1 MNKMNK
7 KSKTRLFLI
16 ISLVVMIT
24 FFVGVMSVFSVTVGE
39 KNNDVI
45 SKMGNVYTSGMSEE
59 IAMHFETIINLQI
72 DKAATILSSIPDD
85 SARYGEEM
93 IKALEKEGREHGYDY
108 FSLMDSEGNF
118 EVIYGE
124 DLVIIDPEPFITSMN
139 NGDKKVAIAKRTSD
153 QDNINS
159 GDIIAL
165 GISSSYPM
173 KDGKRSTAMVI
184 GIPVSDLSLPL
195 SLSMDN
201 SILVYSHVIRIDG
214 SFIIRSEEIS
224 ENNYF
229 DRMRNAYH
237 DVDGGDIEDY
247 ISILRSHM
255 EKNEDFF
262 QNFYMNSDGEAVN
275 YKNEKCALFCTRLTN
290 SEWYLITVMP
300 YGSINEII
308 EESNSYQQRMYAVTV
323 SIMLVVII
331 VIFILYF
338 KMTWNQMTEMETAR
352 KEAVKANKAKSEFL
366 SNMSH
371 DIRTPMNAI
380 VGMTAIAVTHL
391 DDRQQ
396 VQTCL
401 KKISLSSKHLLG
413 LINDILDMSKIE
425 SGKMTLNMDMIS
437 LREVM
442 DSIISIVQPQIKAKN
457 QNFEVSIYD
466 IKCENVYCDSV
477 RLNQVILNLMSN
489 AIKFTHD
496 GGDIRTVLY
505 QEDSDKGENY
515 IRVHFIVKD
524 NGIGMSPEFK
534 EKIFE
539 SFMREDNKRVHH
551 TEGSGLGMS
560 ITKYII
566 DAMGGSIE
574 VESEQGKGSEFRIT
588 IDMEKATE
596 SEEEMILPKW
606 RILVVDDDN
615 LLCESAVNSLK
626 EIGVDADWC
635 LNAEKALEMVSENNR
650 KHTPYEIILIDWKLP
665 GMDGIE
671 ATKLIRKEMN
681 NNIPIILISAYDW
694 SDIEENAKKAG
705 VTGFISKPLFKSTL
719 YHGLR
724 QFSGGKLQEESKEKT
739 EEHKLTH
746 MKVLLAEDNDLNW
759 EIANELLTPLGLDM
773 DHAENGKICLEMFE
787 KSPVGYY
794 SAILMDI
801 RMPVMS
807 GLEATEEIRKLD
819 RSDAGVPII
828 AMTADAFTEDR
839 QKCLNAGMNAHIAK
853 PIDVKEVERML
864 EKFVGTK

>member
-1 MNKMNK
+1 M
-7 KSKTRLFLI
+7 SKTRLFLI

-153 QDNINS
+153 QGNINS

-262 QNFYMNSDGEAVN
+262 QNFYMNSEGEAVN

-606 RILVVDDDN
+606 RMLVVDDDN

-650 KHTPYEIILIDWKLP
+650 KRTPYEIILIDWKLP

-773 DHAENGKICLEMFE
+773 DHAENGKICLEMFQ

>member
-1 MNKMNK
+1 
-7 KSKTRLFLI
+7 
-16 ISLVVMIT
+16 MIG
-24 FFVGVMSVFSVTVGE
+24 FFVGTMSVFSVTVSK
-39 KNNDVI
+39 KNNEVI
-45 SKMGNVYTSGMSEE
+45 SKMGNVYTSGMSSE
-59 IAMHFETIINLQI
+59 IARHFESIINLQI
-72 DKAATILSSIPDD
+72 EKAATILSSVPDD
-85 SARYGEEM
+85 SAEYSEEM
-93 IKALEKEGREHGYDY
+93 VKALEKEGRDHGYNY
-108 FSLMDSEGNF
+108 FALMDSEGNF
-118 EVIYGE
+118 ETIYGDE
-124 DLVIIDPEPFITSMN
+124 IDIIDPDPFIKSMN
-139 NGDKKVAIAKRTSD
+139 DDEKKVAIAKKISD
-153 QDNINS
+153 DSTDNT

-165 GISSSYPM
+165 GVSCSYPM
-173 KDGKRSTAMVI
+173 KSGKRSTAIVI
-184 GIPVSDLSLPL
+184 GIPISDLSLPL
-195 SLSMDN
+195 ALDMDN
-201 SILVYSHVIRIDG
+201 TILVYSHVIRIDG
-214 SFIIRSEEIS
+214 SFIIRSEDIS

-229 DRMRNAYH
+229 DRMRSTYH

-247 ISILRSHM
+247 INVLCSHM
-255 EKNEDFF
+255 NRNEDFF
-262 QNFYMNSDGEAVN
+262 QNFYMNKGSGTVN
-275 YKNEKCALFCTRLTN
+275 SENEKCALFCTRLTN

-308 EESNSYQQRMYAVTV
+308 NESNSFQQRMYALTV
-323 SIMLVVII
+323 FIMLAVII

-338 KMTWNQMTEMETAR
+338 RMTWRQMTEMDVAR

-380 VGMTAIAVTHL
+380 VGMTAIAATHL

-396 VQTCL
+396 IQTCL

-442 DSIISIVQPQIKAKN
+442 ESIVSIVQPQVKAKK
-457 QNFEVSIYD
+457 QNFEVSIHD

-489 AIKFTHD
+489 AVKFTHD
-496 GGDIRTVLY
+496 GGEIHTVLY
-505 QEDSDKGENY
+505 QEDSDRGDDY

-539 SFMREDNKRVHH
+539 SFVREDNKRVHT
-551 TEGSGLGMS
+551 TEGSGLGMA
-560 ITKYII
+560 ITKYIV
-566 DAMGGSIE
+566 DAMNGTIE
-574 VESEQGKGSEFRIT
+574 VDSEQGKGSEFRIT
-588 IDMEKATE
+588 IDMEKASE
-596 SEEEMILPKW
+596 SEEEMVLPNWKM
-606 RILVVDDDN
+606 LVVDDDK

-626 EIGVDADWC
+626 EIGVDADWS
-635 LNAEKALEMVSENNR
+635 LNAEKALEMISEMNKKR
-650 KHTPYEIILIDWKLP
+650 TPYEVILIDWKLP

-671 ATKLIRKEMN
+671 ATKLIRTEMN

-694 SDIEENAKKAG
+694 SEIEADAREAG

-724 QFSGGKLQEESKEKT
+724 QFSGEKRTHTEET
-739 EEHKLTH
+739 AQEEHKLEN

-759 EIANELLTPLGLDM
+759 EIAYELLSPMGLELE
-773 DHAENGKICLEMFE
+773 HAENGKICVEMFE
-787 KSPVGYY
+787 KSSVGYY

-807 GLEATEEIRKLD
+807 GLEASEAIRKLD
-819 RSDAGVPII
+819 RPDADIPII

-864 EKFVGTK
+864 EKFVRPN

>member
-7 KSKTRLFLI
+7 MSKTRLFLI

-153 QDNINS
+153 QGNINS

-262 QNFYMNSDGEAVN
+262 QNFYMNSEGEAVN

-606 RILVVDDDN
+606 RMLVVDDDN

-650 KHTPYEIILIDWKLP
+650 KRTPYEIILIDWKLP

-773 DHAENGKICLEMFE
+773 DHAENGKICLEMFQ

>member
-1 MNKMNK
+1 MNKMN
-7 KSKTRLFLI
+7 KTRLFLI

-153 QDNINS
+153 QGNINS

-262 QNFYMNSDGEAVN
+262 QNFYMNSEGEAVN

-380 VGMTAIAVTHL
+380 VGMTAITVTHL

-606 RILVVDDDN
+606 RMLVVDDDN

-650 KHTPYEIILIDWKLP
+650 KRTPYEIILIDWKLP

-773 DHAENGKICLEMFE
+773 DHAENGKICLEMFQ

>member
-24 FFVGVMSVFSVTVGE
+24 FFVGVMSVFYVTVGE

-139 NGDKKVAIAKRTSD
+139 NGDKKVAIAKITSD
-153 QDNINS
+153 QGNINS

-195 SLSMDN
+195 ALSMDN

-237 DVDGGDIEDY
+237 DIDGGDIEDY

-262 QNFYMNSDGEAVN
+262 QNFYMNSEGEAVN

-352 KEAVKANKAKSEFL
+352 KEAVKANRAKSEFL

-596 SEEEMILPKW
+596 SEEEMVLPKW
-606 RILVVDDDN
+606 RMLVVDDDN
-615 LLCESAVNSLK
+615 LLCESAVKSLK

-650 KHTPYEIILIDWKLP
+650 KRTPYEIILIDWKLP

-724 QFSGGKLQEESKEKT
+724 QFSGGKLQEETKENADN
-739 EEHKLTH
+739 HKLTH

-759 EIANELLTPLGLDM
+759 EIANELLTPIGLDL

-828 AMTADAFTEDR
+828 AMTADAFTEDK

-853 PIDVKEVERML
+853 PIDVKEVGRML

>member
-72 DKAATILSSIPDD
+72 DKATTILSSIPDD

-153 QDNINS
+153 QGNINS

-290 SEWYLITVMP
+290 SEW
-300 YGSINEII
+300 
-308 EESNSYQQRMYAVTV
+308 
-323 SIMLVVII
+323 
-331 VIFILYF
+331 
-338 KMTWNQMTEMETAR
+338 
-352 KEAVKANKAKSEFL
+352 
-366 SNMSH
+366 
-371 DIRTPMNAI
+371 
-380 VGMTAIAVTHL
+380 
-391 DDRQQ
+391 
-396 VQTCL
+396 
-401 KKISLSSKHLLG
+401 
-413 LINDILDMSKIE
+413 
-425 SGKMTLNMDMIS
+425 
-437 LREVM
+437 
-442 DSIISIVQPQIKAKN
+442 
-457 QNFEVSIYD
+457 
-466 IKCENVYCDSV
+466 
-477 RLNQVILNLMSN
+477 
-489 AIKFTHD
+489 
-496 GGDIRTVLY
+496 
-505 QEDSDKGENY
+505 
-515 IRVHFIVKD
+515 
-524 NGIGMSPEFK
+524 
-534 EKIFE
+534 
-539 SFMREDNKRVHH
+539 
-551 TEGSGLGMS
+551 
-560 ITKYII
+560 
-566 DAMGGSIE
+566 
-574 VESEQGKGSEFRIT
+574 
-588 IDMEKATE
+588 
-596 SEEEMILPKW
+596 
-606 RILVVDDDN
+606 
-615 LLCESAVNSLK
+615 
-626 EIGVDADWC
+626 
-635 LNAEKALEMVSENNR
+635 
-650 KHTPYEIILIDWKLP
+650 
-665 GMDGIE
+665 
-671 ATKLIRKEMN
+671 
-681 NNIPIILISAYDW
+681 
-694 SDIEENAKKAG
+694 
-705 VTGFISKPLFKSTL
+705 
-719 YHGLR
+719 
-724 QFSGGKLQEESKEKT
+724 
-739 EEHKLTH
+739 
-746 MKVLLAEDNDLNW
+746 
-759 EIANELLTPLGLDM
+759 
-773 DHAENGKICLEMFE
+773 
-787 KSPVGYY
+787 
-794 SAILMDI
+794 
-801 RMPVMS
+801 
-807 GLEATEEIRKLD
+807 
-819 RSDAGVPII
+819 
-828 AMTADAFTEDR
+828 
-839 QKCLNAGMNAHIAK
+839 
-853 PIDVKEVERML
+853 
-864 EKFVGTK
+864 

>member
-1 MNKMNK
+1 
-7 KSKTRLFLI
+7 
-16 ISLVVMIT
+16 MIT

-606 RILVVDDDN
+606 RMLVVDDDN

-650 KHTPYEIILIDWKLP
+650 KRTPYEIILIDWKLP

-773 DHAENGKICLEMFE
+773 DHAENGKICLEMFQ

>member
-153 QDNINS
+153 QGNINS

-262 QNFYMNSDGEAVN
+262 QNFYMNSEGEAVN

-606 RILVVDDDN
+606 RMLVVDDDN

-650 KHTPYEIILIDWKLP
+650 KRTPYEIILIDWKLP

-773 DHAENGKICLEMFE
+773 DHAENGKICLEMFQ